1 MNAMKKIIR
10 FILLLGIIFVFTSS
24 AWVNLTLI
32 RPAVINLPQYI
43 QTIIIVDR
51 SVAPDTKRNKWEEI
65 ITGEAMHQDAQA
77 IQQTIDGFIYTIG
90 NAPRFNIIRTTEK
103 YMGDNTGKIFPDV
116 LPWSTIDKLC
126 QKYKADAVIAV
137 ESFDSDYIITN
148 GMRVE
153 TSKDNSGLPIKLN
166 VFFAEGVATVNMGF
180 RLYNP
185 KEKVIVDQYLFSQKQ
200 RFDATAKTL
209 TEALQRILDKTSA
222 INEVSYDAGS
232 IYAKRITPTYYK
244 VTRYFYNRPKRNKK
258 LMEGVRRSEV
268 ADWEGAIESWNEAIK
283 VDSRKQKGR
292 IALNI
297 AVAYEVLGDMD
308 KALMWASKAYTDYS
322 EKMANDYVRDLKARL
337 REEAVVN
344 EQLPK

>member
-1 MNAMKKIIR
+1 MKKILR
-10 FILLLGIIFVFTSS
+10 VVLLLCALFVFNSS

-32 RPAVINLPQYI
+32 RPAEINLPQYI

-51 SVAPDTKRNKWEEI
+51 TVAPDTRKNKWEEI
-65 ITGEAMHQDAQA
+65 VTGEALHQDAQA
-77 IQQTIDGFIYTIG
+77 IQQTIEGFIYTIG

-103 YMGDNTGKIFPDV
+103 FMGDNTGKIFPEV

-148 GMRVE
+148 GVRVE
-153 TSKDNSGLPIKLN
+153 PSKDNSGLPIKLN
-166 VFFAEGVATVNMGF
+166 VFYAEGLATVNMGF

-185 KEKVIVDQYLFSQKQ
+185 KDKLIADQYLFSQQQ

-209 TEALQRILDKTSA
+209 TEALQSILDKTNA
-222 INEVSYDAGS
+222 INQVSYDAGS

-258 LMEGVRRSEV
+258 LMEGVRKSEV
-268 ADWEGAIESWNEAIK
+268 ADWKGAIESWTEAMK

-308 KALMWASKAYTDYS
+308 KALQWASKSYTEYS
-322 EKMANDYVRDLKARL
+322 EKMANDYVRDLKARIN
-337 REEAVVN
+337 EEAVVKD
-344 EQLPK
+344 QLSK